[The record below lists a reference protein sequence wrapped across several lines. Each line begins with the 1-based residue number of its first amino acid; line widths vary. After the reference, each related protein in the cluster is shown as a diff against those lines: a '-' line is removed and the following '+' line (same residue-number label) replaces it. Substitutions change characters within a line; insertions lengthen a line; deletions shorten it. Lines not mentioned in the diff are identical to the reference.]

1 MNKEKFVVHGEIDRS
16 RIHGLLFDID
26 GTLSNTDDRMVD
38 RVARL
43 LKPLAWLFKDKNPQ
57 RFARW
62 VVMGVETPANFLYG
76 LADQLGLDQLFSR
89 LYNWLSQKHHAANPD
104 QERYSLIPG
113 VKGMLDALAGHYP
126 MAVVSARDAESTNR
140 FLKHFD
146 LEKYFQV
153 IVTAQTCPHTKPFPD
168 PVLYAAEQLGLSP
181 EDCVMIGDTIVD
193 VHAGNAANT
202 QTVAVLCG
210 FGLDQELMQAGAHLV
225 LLSTPDILKILF
237 E

>member
-1 MNKEKFVVHGEIDRS
+1 MSGEKSVVFGEIDRS
-16 RIHGLLFDID
+16 RVRGLLFDVD
-26 GTLSNTDDRMVD
+26 GTLSDTDDRMVD
-38 RVARL
+38 RVARF
-43 LKPLAWLFKDKNPQ
+43 LKPIAWLFKDKNPR

-62 VVMGVETPANFLYG
+62 FIMGVETPANFLYG

-104 QERYSLIPG
+104 RERYSLIPG
-113 VKGMLDALAGHYP
+113 VKGMLDALAGQYP
-126 MAVVSARDAESTNR
+126 MAVVSARDSESTNR
-140 FLKHFD
+140 FLKYFD
-146 LEKYFQV
+146 LEKYFEV

-193 VHAGNAANT
+193 VHAGRAANT

-210 FGLDQELMQAGAHLV
+210 FGVSQELEQAGADLI
-225 LLSTPDILKILF
+225 LSTTSDILKILF
-237 E
+237 D